1 MIFTLIFITS
11 TYTLGISKSFRN
23 MFKKDDD
30 QVYLRGKESKSSTK
44 SPHVKRK
51 YVDNIIIPLHLYLIS
66 LYDPYVS

>member
-1 MIFTLIFITS
+1 
-11 TYTLGISKSFRN
+11 